1 MPQPAITYAIV
12 TIGLIMIA
20 LFLIYTLVLPRFSI
34 ALTDMLV
41 PGYELH
47 IGKYTIIEIKS
58 NTIINVRNLP
68 QECNKVYK
76 NPSTLYVICEC
87 SSNTNIIT
95 VEACAGSI
103 CKTFII
109 KCK

>member
-20 LFLIYTLVLPRFSI
+20 LFLIYTLVLPRFSL
-34 ALTDMLV
+34 AVSNMLIL
-41 PGYELH
+41 GYELH

-58 NTIINVRNLP
+58 NTIISKIDTP
-68 QECNKVYK
+68 SECTKIRK
-76 NPSTLYVICEC
+76 DLSTVYVICEC
-87 SSNTNIIT
+87 SSNSNIFT
-95 VEACAGSI
+95 VEACAGST